1 VVKVGLYVAS
11 ICALALCGGIVL
23 YGVAP
28 GVPSDQVSTL
38 ATLACLA
45 LTAELLQFVLP
56 RGARGSIA
64 FIPYITTVLLVP
76 SFSALVTVAVVK
88 AIAEFAGKRER
99 VRQVFN
105 VAQLTLTICI
115 TILVYRGLGGVSLLG
130 LKGLGIQQMTLRVGA
145 AAFACF
151 VCAFVV
157 NTLIVSR
164 VIGLSTGTR
173 TLQVWREVHL
183 STIGLDI
190 LASPLVFVFA
200 FIYAEWGWILAAS
213 FWMPILGIRQL
224 HTTNLELEQ
233 TNRELLELMIKSIE
247 ARDPYT
253 SGHSRRVHDYA
264 LIIARALGLPTK
276 AVEEIGIAALLHDV
290 GKIYDKYAPI
300 LMKDS
305 RLSPEEWAI
314 VKQHPVDGAD
324 LVATMTK
331 LRDVVP
337 AVRHHHENWNGTGYP
352 DGLAGE
358 VIPLASRVIMLAD
371 TLDAMTTK
379 RPYRNPLTEE
389 DVRDEFVRCRGQQ
402 FDPGMVDVLLG
413 ADFWTKIFPP
423 NLADTRPS
431 ALTLLSDRKQRVKAL

>member
-1 VVKVGLYVAS
+1 
-11 ICALALCGGIVL
+11 
-23 YGVAP
+23 
-28 GVPSDQVSTL
+28 
-38 ATLACLA
+38 
-45 LTAELLQFVLP
+45 
-56 RGARGSIA
+56 
-64 FIPYITTVLLVP
+64 
-76 SFSALVTVAVVK
+76 
-88 AIAEFAGKRER
+88 
-99 VRQVFN
+99 
-105 VAQLTLTICI
+105 
-115 TILVYRGLGGVSLLG
+115 
-130 LKGLGIQQMTLRVGA
+130 
-145 AAFACF
+145 
-151 VCAFVV
+151 
-157 NTLIVSR
+157 
-164 VIGLSTGTR
+164 
-173 TLQVWREVHL
+173 
-183 STIGLDI
+183 
-190 LASPLVFVFA
+190 
-200 FIYAEWGWILAAS
+200 
-213 FWMPILGIRQL
+213 MPILGIRQL

-264 LIIARALGLPTK
+264 LIIARALGLHSK
-276 AVEEIGIAALLHDV
+276 AVEEIGTAALLHDV

-314 VKQHPVDGAD
+314 VKQHPVDGAE

-358 VIPLASRVIMLAD
+358 NIPLASRVIMLAD

-379 RPYRNPLTEE
+379 RPYRNPLSEE

-402 FDPGMVDVLLG
+402 FDPVMVDKLLS

-423 NLADTRPS
+423 NLADSRSS
-431 ALTLLSDRKQRVKAL
+431 ALTLLSGRRLRVKAL

>member
-1 VVKVGLYVAS
+1 MKVGSYVALV
-11 ICALALCGGIVL
+11 CGLALGGGYIL
-23 YGVAP
+23 HGVAP
-28 GVPSDQVSTL
+28 GIPSDQVSTL

-45 LTAELLQFVLP
+45 LMAELLAFVLP

-64 FIPYITTVLLVP
+64 FIPYIATVLLVP
-76 SFSALVTVAVVK
+76 SFWALVTVAAVK
-88 AIAEFAGKRER
+88 AIAEMAGLRER
-99 VRQVFN
+99 IRLLFN
-105 VAQLTLTICI
+105 VAQLGVTICI
-115 TILVYRGLGGVSLLG
+115 AILVYRSLGGVSLVELQ
-130 LKGLGIQQMTLRVGA
+130 GLGIQKTTLRVGF

-151 VCAFVV
+151 VCAFVA
-157 NTLIVSR
+157 NTAIVSR
-164 VIGLSTGTR
+164 VIALSSGAR

-190 LASPLVFVFA
+190 MASPIVFVFA
-200 FIYAEWGWILAAS
+200 WIYAEWGPIIAAS

-264 LIIARALGLPTK
+264 LIIARALGFNAKL
-276 AVEEIGIAALLHDV
+276 VEEIGTAALLHDV

-300 LMKDS
+300 LMKES

-314 VKQHPVDGAD
+314 VKQHPVDGAE

-331 LRDVVP
+331 LRNVVP

-358 VIPLASRVIMLAD
+358 NIPLASRVIMLAD

-379 RPYRNPLTEE
+379 RPYRDPLSEE
-389 DVRDEFVRCRGQQ
+389 IVRDEFVRCRGQQ
-402 FDPGMVDVLLG
+402 FDPSMVDKLLS
-413 ADFWTKIFPP
+413 ADFWSKIFPP
-423 NLADTRPS
+423 NLAETRVT
-431 ALTLLSDRKQRVKAL
+431 ALTLLSARRQRAKA